1 MKYFNFYFCV
11 LLIATCISLSLE
23 LATDTML
30 KGNEEMR
37 LELKKLCLKD
47 SRINKILERR
57 NKSYPG
63 KVNLNAEKAFEEED
77 DEKAFSPIL
86 NVESPP
92 EVKVEPPPEVKVEP
106 PPEVKVEPPPKKG
119 NVMPQDNTDPKIV
132 SGKGMPFDSNHSQ
145 DNAGTGI
152 NKDVDNDDEV
162 YEFIEGD
169 GAEAG
174 ETDDYGR
181 NMLDSSQGEQDLDI

>member
-1 MKYFNFYFCV
+1 
-11 LLIATCISLSLE
+11 
-23 LATDTML
+23 
-30 KGNEEMR
+30 MR